1 MDKYKNLNKKDL
13 IQIIEQQTEELKNK
27 RYGLIW
33 DTEREPEKV
42 VLDCE
47 NNLPVLKTI
56 EKNKI
61 RRTENEDNILIEGD
75 NYHALTVLNYT
86 HKEAIDIIY
95 IDPPYN
101 TGKKDEWKYNDR
113 YVDKNDAYK
122 HSKWLNFMEKR
133 LNLAKNLLKKE
144 NSVIFISI
152 DDNEVAQLKL
162 LCDKIFGEN
171 NFVGQWSWFKSA
183 TPPNLSHKIKKNI
196 EYILAYEKNKN
207 SQKYTGT
214 QKISKSDD
222 PLINQTNSIKTL
234 TFPPNT
240 INFKGKDKIYEKGV
254 YGTKKYPNKLFEE
267 LIIKNRK
274 NKNTVSFENKF
285 RWTQDKLDYEISKDT
300 IINAS
305 NSLVLGFK
313 KQNYA
318 PEVPPSLIDDTVGVK
333 TTEQAGKELIAMFGE
348 KVFDFPKPV
357 ELIKYLISFL
367 KDKKDA
373 TILDFFAGSGT
384 TGQAVLE
391 LNKQDKGKRKFIL
404 CTNNEGN
411 IAQEVCYP
419 RISKVING
427 YTNTKKEKITGINAN
442 LQYFK
447 TDFVKKTHSR
457 DQLITDI
464 TKECTEMLCVKE
476 NILNLQKAEN
486 DFKIFTSNNNK
497 KYLCIYYDIVDESF
511 PHFYDAI
518 KELSGRKIIYIFSE
532 TNEVN
537 KYLFKGIKN
546 TQIEPI
552 PKPILD
558 IYKELLKLNIRGKT
572 ETIILELQNANAKLF
587 KEKNKDESA
596 RILRIVLEKIIK
608 KISYQ
613 NGIKIIDDKGR
624 ELKSAVVNDNLMK
637 ADFFNKITW
646 NTNKIY
652 FNLGDYAAHGDYL
665 EYDIKQ
671 VKEFYKHVQSL
682 IENFNI

>member
-1 MDKYKNLNKKDL
+1 MDKYKNLSKKDL

-47 NNLPVLKTI
+47 NNLPVLKTV
-56 EKNKI
+56 EENKI
-61 RRTENEDNILIEGD
+61 IKTENEDSILIEGD

-152 DDNEVAQLKL
+152 DDNELAQLKL
-162 LCDKIFGEN
+162 LCDNIFGEN

-207 SQKYTGT
+207 SEKYTGT

-222 PLINQTNSIKTL
+222 PITKPQNTIKIL
-234 TFPPNT
+234 TFEPNT
-240 INFKGKDKIYEKGV
+240 IHFKIQNQIIKKGI
-254 YGTKKYPNKLFEE
+254 YGTSKFPNELLND
-267 LIIKNRK
+267 LIIENGK
-274 NKNTVSFENKF
+274 NKNQVSFKNKF
-285 RWTQDKLDYEISKDT
+285 VWLQEKLEDEIKNNTLIKASKT
-300 IINAS
+300 
-305 NSLVLGFK
+305 LVLSYK
-313 KQNYA
+313 KQVYA
-318 PEVPPSLIDDTVGVK
+318 PEVPPNLIDDTVGVK
-333 TTEQAGKELIAMFGE
+333 TTEQAGKELFAMFGE

-357 ELIKYLISFL
+357 ELIKYLIGFL
-367 KDKKDA
+367 KDKKNA

-384 TGQAVLE
+384 TGHAVLE
-391 LNKQDKGKRKFIL
+391 LNKQDNGNRKFIL

-411 IAQEVCYP
+411 IAQEVCFP

-427 YTNTKKEKITGINAN
+427 YADTKNNKIAGISAN

-447 TDFVKKTHSR
+447 TAFVKKTHSR

-464 TKECTEMLCVKE
+464 TKECTEMLCLKE
-476 NILNLQKAEN
+476 NIFNLQKAEN
-486 DFKIFTSNNNK
+486 DFKIFNSNNNK
-497 KYLCIYYDIVDESF
+497 KHLCIYYDIVDESF
-511 PHFYDAI
+511 PNFYNAI
-518 KELSGRKIIYIFSE
+518 KELSGRKIIYVFSE

-558 IYKELLKLNIRGKT
+558 IYKELLKLNISGKT
-572 ETIILELQNANAKLF
+572 ETIILELQNANNKLF

-613 NGIKIIDDKGR
+613 NGLKIIDDKGK

-637 ADFFNKITW
+637 ADILNKIAW
-646 NTNKIY
+646 NTNKTY
-652 FNLGDYAAHGDYL
+652 FNLGDYAAHGDYS

-671 VKEFYKHVQSL
+671 VKEFYKYVQSL
-682 IENFNI
+682 IETFNI

>member
-1 MDKYKNLNKKDL
+1 MDKYKHLSKKDL

-47 NNLPVLKTI
+47 NNLPVLKTV
-56 EKNKI
+56 EENKI
-61 RRTENEDNILIEGD
+61 IRTENEDNILIEGD

-86 HKEAIDIIY
+86 HKETIDIIY

-196 EYILAYEKNKN
+196 EYILAYEKNRN

-222 PLINQTNSIKTL
+222 PITKPQNTIKIL
-234 TFPPNT
+234 TFEPNT
-240 INFKGKDKIYEKGV
+240 IHFKIQNKTIKKGI
-254 YGTKKYPNKLFEE
+254 YGTSKFPNELLND
-267 LIIKNRK
+267 LIIENGK
-274 NKNTVSFENKF
+274 NKNQVSFKNKF
-285 RWTQDKLDYEISKDT
+285 VWLQEKLEAEIQNNTLIKASKT
-300 IINAS
+300 
-305 NSLVLGFK
+305 LVLSYK

-318 PEVPPSLIDDTVGVK
+318 PEVPPNLIDDTVGVK
-333 TTEQAGKELIAMFGE
+333 TTEQAGRELIAMFSE

-391 LNKQDKGKRKFIL
+391 LNKQDNGKRKFIL

-419 RISKVING
+419 RINKVING
-427 YTNTKKEKITGINAN
+427 YTNAKNDEITGINAN

-476 NILNLQKAEN
+476 NIFNLQKAEN

-497 KYLCIYYDIVDESF
+497 KHLCIYYDIVDESF
-511 PHFYDAI
+511 PNFYDAI
-518 KELSGRKIIYIFSE
+518 KELSGRKIICIFSE
-532 TNEVN
+532 TNQVN

-558 IYKELLKLNIRGKT
+558 IYKELLKLNISGKT
-572 ETIILELQNANAKLF
+572 ETIILELQTANVKLF

-596 RILRIVLEKIIK
+596 RVLRIVLEKIIK

-613 NGIKIIDDKGR
+613 NGIRIIDDKGR

-637 ADFFNKITW
+637 SDIFNKIIW

-652 FNLGDYAAHGDYL
+652 FNLGDYAAHGDYS

-682 IENFNI
+682 IEV

>member
-1 MDKYKNLNKKDL
+1 MDKYKHLSKKDL

-47 NNLPVLKTI
+47 NNLPVLKTV
-56 EKNKI
+56 EENKI
-61 RRTENEDNILIEGD
+61 IQTENEDNILIEGD

-86 HKEAIDIIY
+86 HKETIDIIY

-144 NSVIFISI
+144 NSAIFISI
-152 DDNEVAQLKL
+152 DDNELAQLKL

-222 PLINQTNSIKTL
+222 PITKPQNTIKTL
-234 TFPPNT
+234 TFEPNT
-240 INFKGKDKIYEKGV
+240 IHFKIQDKTIKKGI
-254 YGTKKYPNKLFEE
+254 YGTSKFPNELLND
-267 LIIKNRK
+267 LIIENGK
-274 NKNTVSFENKF
+274 NKNQVSFKNKF
-285 RWTQDKLDYEISKDT
+285 VWLQEKLEAEIKNNTLIKASK
-300 IINAS
+300 A
-305 NSLVLGFK
+305 LVLSYK

-318 PEVPPSLIDDTVGVK
+318 PEVPPNLIDDTVGVK
-333 TTEQAGKELIAMFGE
+333 TTEQAGKELIAMFGK

-367 KDKKDA
+367 QDKKDA

-391 LNKQDKGKRKFIL
+391 LNKKDNGKRKFIL

-411 IAQEVCYP
+411 IAGEVCYP
-419 RISKVING
+419 RVSKVIKG
-427 YTNTKKEKITGINAN
+427 YSDTKNNKIVGVNSN

-447 TDFVKKTHSR
+447 TAFVKKTHSR

-464 TKECTEMLCVKE
+464 TMKMYIWLLLQ
-476 NILNLQKAEN
+476 ILQK
-486 DFKIFTSNNNK
+486 
-497 KYLCIYYDIVDESF
+497 
-511 PHFYDAI
+511 
-518 KELSGRKIIYIFSE
+518 
-532 TNEVN
+532 
-537 KYLFKGIKN
+537 
-546 TQIEPI
+546 
-552 PKPILD
+552 
-558 IYKELLKLNIRGKT
+558 
-572 ETIILELQNANAKLF
+572 NAQKCFA
-587 KEKNKDESA
+587 
-596 RILRIVLEKIIK
+596 
-608 KISYQ
+608 
-613 NGIKIIDDKGR
+613 
-624 ELKSAVVNDNLMK
+624 
-637 ADFFNKITW
+637 
-646 NTNKIY
+646 
-652 FNLGDYAAHGDYL
+652 
-665 EYDIKQ
+665 
-671 VKEFYKHVQSL
+671 
-682 IENFNI
+682 